1 MSEAT
6 IKSRAQTNSEELL
19 LGDQTFTTITND
31 ISEVPEQKKAPIQWK
46 LALALALSL
55 LAVFVGSLGYLI
67 WEGTGIW
74 GVNMPIGWGWAIINF
89 VWWVGIGHAGT

>member
-46 LALALALSL
+46 LALALALS
-55 LAVFVGSLGYLI
+55 
-67 WEGTGIW
+67 
-74 GVNMPIGWGWAIINF
+74 
-89 VWWVGIGHAGT
+89 